1 MSHNHELFDRFE
13 GLTFDD
19 VVLVPGFSDVLPDQ
33 VETATTFARDIVLN
47 VPLVSAAMDRV
58 TEGRL
63 AIAMARCGLP
73 FSDAALKRA
82 AFAAADVAIAASGTV
97 SLELAANG
105 CPMVIAYD
113 MNRLTLWLMRRAA
126 RVDTVTLVN
135 LVSDTRVIPEKT
147 GLLNV
152 AKRSVFVADK
162 AGKGGFELASA
173 ATKVKVEVMTAG
185 GQVIET
191 MDLGAKAAGR
201 HTFEWDA
208 SKYTGSTEG
217 LQFRVSAVNG
227 STKIDSTSL
236 ALSKVTAAGAEDGQ
250 LVLTL
255 ANGKTI
261 NYSQIKALV

>member
-1 MSHNHELFDRFE
+1 MILNSATSAPTVTDATGTKANAATDPAAAQDRF
-13 GLTFDD
+13 LKL
-19 VVLVPGFSDVLPDQ
+19 LVAQLNNQDPMNPLDNAQMTSQIAQINTVTGIQQLNQTMESMSAQFNSLQ
-33 VETATTFARDIVLN
+33 GMQGTALIGRN
-47 VPLVSAAMDRV
+47 VM
-58 TEGRL
+58 TEG
-63 AIAMARCGLP
+63 
-73 FSDAALKRA
+73 S
-82 AFAAADVAIAASGTV
+82 T
-97 SLELAANG
+97 
-105 CPMVIAYD
+105 
-113 MNRLTLWLMRRAA
+113 
-126 RVDTVTLVN
+126 
-135 LVSDTRVIPEKT
+135 
-147 GLLNV
+147 
-152 AKRSVFVADK
+152 
-162 AGKGGFELASA
+162 LASA
-173 ATKVKVEVMTAG
+173 AAKVKVEVMTAG

-208 SKYTGSTEG
+208 SKSTGSTEG